1 MAAATHA
8 LTPPPVQRPRVLMVG
23 TAFATAGTLM
33 VLATLLGI
41 YLTQRSAI
49 VSVGERWVPEGS
61 TIPLQQPTV
70 LLFTLLASAVTVQ
83 WAVYSVAR
91 NDRVNAYLALGLTT
105 VLGIAFINMMSY
117 LYSLMA
123 LDITASSQAV
133 LLYAISGAHLAMLIG
148 GMVFIAVTAF
158 RALAG
163 QETGRQHDGVSAA
176 ALYWY
181 AMVLAYGVIW
191 YAVYV
196 TK

>member
-1 MAAATHA
+1 MAAATHV
-8 LTPPPVQRPRVLMVG
+8 LTPPPVQRPRVLIVG
-23 TAFATAGTLM
+23 TAFATAGILM

-41 YLTQRSAI
+41 YLTQRAAV
-49 VSVGERWVPEGS
+49 VSVGERWLPEGAS
-61 TIPLQQPTV
+61 IPLQQPTV
-70 LLFTLLASAVTVQ
+70 LLFTLIASAVTVQ

-91 NDRVNAYLALGLTT
+91 NDRVNAYLALGLTA
-105 VLGIAFINMMSY
+105 VLGFAFINMMSY

-123 LDITASSQAV
+123 LDIAASSQAV
-133 LLYAISGAHLAMLIG
+133 LIYAISGAHLAMLIG
-148 GMVFIAVTAF
+148 GMIFIAVTSF